1 MRRVN
6 SEKYSKVDELMRRW
20 VVQTPKMGVNTLI
33 LGVNTLAVSTPTETG
48 VNTGEQLL
56 GAVLTQGVSTPC

>member
-1 MRRVN
+1 MRRVF

-33 LGVNTLAVSTPTETG
+33 LGVNTLPVSTPPETG
-48 VNTGEQLL
+48 VNTG
-56 GAVLTQGVSTPC
+56 